1 MKKSAPSATV
11 DAYIKQ
17 YPPKVQR
24 LLKRMRTTI
33 RKAAPE
39 ATETISYKIP
49 SYRMKGFLVH
59 FAAFSNHIGFFP
71 TSAGVRAFKKE
82 LGDRAVS
89 SGTVRFPLDRPIPYS
104 LVARIVR
111 FRVRQQQTTPRRRRA
126 SRL

>member
-1 MKKSAPSATV
+1 MKKSAQSATV
-11 DAYIKQ
+11 DAYIKR

-39 ATETISYKIP
+39 ATETLSYKIP

-59 FAAFSNHIGFFP
+59 FGAFSDHIGFFP
-71 TSAGVRAFKKE
+71 TSAGVRAFKNE

-111 FRVRQQQTTPRRRRA
+111 LRVRQQQTTPRRTAR
-126 SRL
+126 